1 MCRWS
6 DRNTTAHGLIM
17 RDLNVPGRSA
27 AMAAN
32 GMAATSHPMA
42 TLAALDVLRSG
53 GNAADAAIAAVAM
66 QCVVEPQS
74 TGIGGDCFILYSRQ
88 GGLPLAL
95 NGSGRAPAKATVA
108 WYVERGI
115 GEIGVQTPHAV
126 TIPGAIDAW
135 CTFNDEHGT
144 RPLAE
149 LLEPA
154 ARAAEEGYV
163 VTPRVTADWH
173 RAQEKLRDPV
183 TAALFLPTGR
193 PPELGDKMRNAPL
206 AATLRRIGR
215 EGREA
220 FYDGAVMREIVARLR
235 SLGGLHEEED
245 FAAQHS
251 NWVDPISASYR
262 GYEVYECPPNGQGM
276 AALMILRMLA
286 GYALDGDAFGDADR
300 FHLLA
305 EASKAAYWVR
315 DNFICDP
322 EHVPVDV
329 ADFLSEARAERA
341 RQAIRLDRAMP
352 GPRWTEIEHKDT
364 VYLCTVDRDGNACSF
379 INSLFSSFGTGILA
393 PQCGVLLH
401 NRGTGFR
408 TIPGH
413 PNAIAPH
420 KRPLHTI
427 IPGMLVKDGRAVMP
441 FGVMGGH
448 YQAVGHAHF
457 IHRLLDRGMDPQQA
471 AEQPRILP
479 FDGMLQVERANP
491 EPVIAEL
498 AHRGHEIL
506 RLEVPLGG
514 CQAIW
519 IDHDRG
525 VLIGGSD
532 PRKDGLA
539 LGY

>member
-1 MCRWS
+1 
-6 DRNTTAHGLIM
+6 
-17 RDLNVPGRSA
+17 
-27 AMAAN
+27 MAAN

-53 GNAADAAIAAVAM
+53 GNALDAAIAAVAM

-74 TGIGGDCFILYSRQ
+74 TGIGGDCFALYSRQ
-88 GGLPLAL
+88 GALPLAL
-95 NGSGRAPAKATVA
+95 NGSGRAPARAA
-108 WYVERGI
+108 IGWYVERGFR
-115 GEIGVQTPHAV
+115 EIGVQTPHAV
-126 TIPGAIDAW
+126 TVPGAIDAW
-135 CTFNDEHGT
+135 CTLNREHGT

-163 VTPRVTADWH
+163 VTPRVAADWH
-173 RAQEKLRDPV
+173 RNRAKLRDPV
-183 TAALFLPTGR
+183 TAALFLPGGN
-193 PPELGDKMRNAPL
+193 PPEAGDKMRNPPL

-215 EGREA
+215 EGRKA
-220 FYDGAVMREIVARLR
+220 FYEGAVMQDILARLK

-245 FAAQHS
+245 FAAQRS
-251 NWVDPISASYR
+251 NWVEPISTSYR
-262 GYEVYECPPNGQGM
+262 GFEVYECPPNGQGM
-276 AALMILRMLA
+276 AALMILRTLG
-286 GYALDGDAFGDADR
+286 GYALDGASFSEADR
-300 FHLLA
+300 LHLLA

-329 ADFLSEARAERA
+329 ADFLSEERAERT
-341 RQAIRLDRAMP
+341 RRAIRLDRALLAP
-352 GPRWTEIEHKDT
+352 SWAEIEHKDT
-364 VYLCTVDRDGNACSF
+364 VYLCVVDRDGNACSF

-393 PQCGVLLH
+393 PHSGVLLH

-413 PNAIAPH
+413 PNAIAPR
-420 KRPLHTI
+420 KRPFHTI

-441 FGVMGGH
+441 FGVMGGQ

-457 IHRLLDRGMDPQQA
+457 IHRMLDRGMDPQQA

-479 FDGMLQVERANP
+479 LRGVLQVERANP
-491 EPVIAEL
+491 EAIVADL
-498 AHRGHEIL
+498 AARGHQVEMQ
-506 RLEVPLGG
+506 EVPLGG

-519 IDHDRG
+519 IDHERG
-525 VLIGGSD
+525 VLIGGSE